1 MYNARMINKKRVH
14 HTHNYSHNEM
24 PFAFTFDQSTDGP
37 IEGINVLLVCQVTCF
52 KKDGQ
57 DLGEVRRL
65 ELQGLS
71 LVSGL

>member
-1 MYNARMINKKRVH
+1 MYNVKRNAKRVH
-14 HTHNYSHNEM
+14 HTHNYSRNEC
-24 PFAFTFDQSTDGP
+24 PLLLLLIKAQTALIQ
-37 IEGINVLLVCQVTCF
+37 GINVLLVCQVTCF

>member
-1 MYNARMINKKRVH
+1 MLKEDIT
-14 HTHNYSHNEM
+14 HTTIATTKC
-24 PFAFTFDQSTDGP
+24 PLLLLLIKAQTALIQ
-37 IEGINVLLVCQVTCF
+37 GINVLLVCQVTCF

-57 DLGEVRRL
+57 DLVEVRRL